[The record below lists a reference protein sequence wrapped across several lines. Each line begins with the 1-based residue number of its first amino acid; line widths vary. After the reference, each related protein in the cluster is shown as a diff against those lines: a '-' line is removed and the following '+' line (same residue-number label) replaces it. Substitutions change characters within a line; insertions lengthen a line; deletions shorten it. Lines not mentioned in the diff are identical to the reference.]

1 MKTEPMKTLPVGATM
16 TLAQL
21 AWLVQR
27 AEDLDVR
34 IEGLRITHPPEG
46 WEPSPH
52 AIRRIQELGADL
64 LREEAEELHTAILE
78 GTPHEALDAADQEVL
93 AQLHPE
99 TETPSVKE
107 ILWAMREVRD
117 RIESDAETTADLE
130 AERAARIA
138 AEGCACEPCRQCE
151 ACRAWWA
158 EARREAEEAA

>member
-1 MKTEPMKTLPVGATM
+1 MKTTTTKTLPVGASM
-16 TLAQL
+16 TLTQL
-21 AWLVQR
+21 AWIISR

-34 IEGLRITHPPEG
+34 PEGLRITQPPAG

-52 AIRRIQELGADL
+52 AIRRVRELGADL
-64 LREEAEELHTAILE
+64 LRAEAEELHTAILE
-78 GTPHEALDAADQEVL
+78 GTPPEALDAADQEVL

-117 RIESDAETTADLE
+117 RIESDAEE
-130 AERAARIA
+130 AAAAEAARAARIA
-138 AEGCACEPCRQCE
+138 AEGCACEPYLQCE